1 MSNYRLLQN
10 GVLGSLTACPTCP
23 IPITVL
29 YSTPTASQGLLN
41 GCCNNGGGGSP
52 PYTITVWIAEGETY
66 QSASQFYTDDTLS
79 QTVANGYYM
88 TTGAVGNRSY
98 RQKISQTGPN
108 NFTALTACSN
118 CP

>member
-10 GVLGSLTACPTCP
+10 GVLGSSTACPTCP
-23 IPITVL
+23 ISITVL
-29 YSTPTASQGLLN
+29 YSTNSQGLQN

-66 QSASQFYTDDTLS
+66 QSASQFYTNDTLS

-88 TTGAVGNRSY
+88 TTGQVGNRSY
-98 RQKISQTGPN
+98 RQKISQTGSN
-108 NFTALTACSN
+108 NFTAVTTCPN